1 MTDRTQSPSP
11 HSVALPCPA
20 LATFAVRT
28 AAAGPRLVPT
38 VPAVAV
44 GAMSSARSSSSLWPR
59 RFGFSFF
66 SWSPS
71 SLFCD
76 DDRTTM
82 AAVDALRCHL
92 CAPAASLQCWAP
104 CCAPP
109 VWPGAVV
116 AAPPCRH
123 AADAAPPLC
132 GRHRRRVWLAP
143 PIYGR
148 RRPSGTL
155 LFLSYPLSSLLTSSS
170 VSCAHH
176 MCSVAVLFLC
186 DGNRSVIDLM
196 NSISNIVTKL
206 TAISCVD
213 QVQ

>member
-1 MTDRTQSPSP
+1 
-11 HSVALPCPA
+11 
-20 LATFAVRT
+20 
-28 AAAGPRLVPT
+28 
-38 VPAVAV
+38 
-44 GAMSSARSSSSLWPR
+44 MSSARISSSLWPR

-92 CAPAASLQCWAP
+92 CAPAASLQCWSP

-132 GRHRRRVWLAP
+132 GRHRHRVWPAP
-143 PIYGR
+143 PIYGH
-148 RRPSGTL
+148 RRPTGTP
-155 LFLSYPLSSLLTSSS
+155 LFSSLSHSLIPYSPYHRL
-170 VSCAHH
+170 A
-176 MCSVAVLFLC
+176 CSLHGCIVAVVFFFC
-186 DGNRSVIDLM
+186 DSRQNLD
-196 NSISNIVTKL
+196 
-206 TAISCVD
+206 
-213 QVQ
+213 